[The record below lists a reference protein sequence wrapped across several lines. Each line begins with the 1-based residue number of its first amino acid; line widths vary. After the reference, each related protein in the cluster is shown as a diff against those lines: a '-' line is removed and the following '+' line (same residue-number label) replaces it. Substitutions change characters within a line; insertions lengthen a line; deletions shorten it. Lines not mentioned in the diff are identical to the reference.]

1 MELSRLETVSPALA
15 ARILSASP
23 DSARQFA
30 FQAAEL
36 ACAAVRL
43 DDPAVLEALAVGT
56 RGRLPSPGAI
66 EETSRLCAD
75 FEQAYFE
82 ALATSGPGVG
92 GDDAGML
99 RSFALARA
107 ASAVVMA
114 ARADAHE
121 AAIEAAYETWTV
133 TDDLDGLE
141 DLASRLL

>member
-23 DSARQFA
+23 DGARQFA
-30 FQAAEL
+30 FQAAQL
-36 ACAAVRL
+36 ACTAVQL
-43 DDPAVLEALAVGT
+43 TEPAVLDALAVGS
-56 RGRLPSPGAI
+56 RGRLPSPVSI
-66 EETSRLCAD
+66 EETSRLCEA

-82 ALATSGPGVG
+82 ALATAGPAGG
-92 GDDAGML
+92 GDDVEML
-99 RSFALARA
+99 RNFALARA
-107 ASAVVMA
+107 ASAVLMA